1 MTGMLASVNSLTEAL
16 LVLSA
21 DVDIIDLK
29 QPALGAL
36 GALDI
41 AIVKQIV
48 AGIDGRCP
56 VSATIGDLPMM
67 PDPVFNAVKAM
78 AETGVDYIKIGFFP
92 GDDWQGTVKKL
103 SALTGQ
109 NIALIAV
116 LFADTQPDIAIMSL
130 LKDTG
135 FTGVM
140 LDTMNKQKG
149 SLTQLMAKMEIEQF
163 VTQAKAWQL
172 LCGLAGSLRLE
183 DIPGL
188 MPYRPD
194 YLGFR
199 GALCQEHNRVG
210 QLNKQAVIKIK
221 QAIINTKATRKRYPF
236 HNCHRFTDYK

>member
-1 MTGMLASVNSLTEAL
+1 MTGMLASVNSAVEAL

-41 AIVKQIV
+41 STIKQIV

-56 VSATIGDLPMM
+56 VSATIGDLPVR
-67 PDPVFNAVKAM
+67 PDPVFKSVKAM

-92 GDDWQGTVKKL
+92 GDNWSGTVNKL

-109 NIALIAV
+109 NLALIAV
-116 LFADTQPDIAIMSL
+116 LFADTQPDLSIMSL
-130 LKDTG
+130 LKDAG
-135 FTGVM
+135 FSGVM

-149 SLTQLMAKMEIEQF
+149 SLTQMMAKKEIAQF
-163 VTQAKAWQL
+163 VKQAKARQL
-172 LCGLAGSLRLE
+172 LCGLAGSLRME
-183 DIPGL
+183 DIPEL
-188 MPYRPD
+188 IPYQAD

-199 GALCQEHNRVG
+199 GALCQEHNRLG
-210 QLNKQAVIKIK
+210 QLNKQAVIQIR
-221 QAIINTKATRKRYPF
+221 QAIINAKVTRK
-236 HNCHRFTDYK
+236 K

>member
-1 MTGMLASVNSLTEAL
+1 MTGMLASVNSLAEVL

-29 QPALGAL
+29 QPAFGAL
-36 GALDI
+36 GALDM
-41 AIVKQIV
+41 ATVKQIV

-56 VSATIGDLPMM
+56 VSATIGDLPMQ

-103 SALTGQ
+103 SALTGR
-109 NIALIAV
+109 NCDLIAV
-116 LFADTQPDIAIMSL
+116 LFADTKPDLTIMSL
-130 LKDTG
+130 LKEAG

-149 SLTQLMAKMEIEQF
+149 SLTQLMPKIEIVQF
-163 VTQAKAWQL
+163 VTQAKALQL

-183 DIPGL
+183 DIPEL
-188 MPYRPD
+188 ITYQPD

-199 GALCQEHNRVG
+199 GALCQEHKRAG
-210 QLNKQAVIKIK
+210 QLNKEAVMQIKNAIK
-221 QAIINTKATRKRYPF
+221 NT
-236 HNCHRFTDYK
+236 CVE

>member
-1 MTGMLASVNSLTEAL
+1 MTGMLASVNSEAEAL
-16 LVLSA
+16 LALSA

-41 AIVKQIV
+41 LTVKQIV

-56 VSATIGDLPMM
+56 VSATIGDLAMQ

-103 SALTGQ
+103 SALTRQ
-109 NIALIAV
+109 NFSLIAV
-116 LFADTQPDIAIMSL
+116 LFADTQPDFAILDL
-130 LKDTG
+130 LKEAG

-140 LDTMNKQKG
+140 LDTMNKRKG
-149 SLTQLMAKMEIEQF
+149 SLTQMMAKMEIAQF
-163 VTQAKAWQL
+163 VAQAKTKQL

-183 DIPGL
+183 DIAEL
-188 MPYRPD
+188 MPYQAD

-199 GALCQEHNRVG
+199 GALCQQHNRVG
-210 QLNKQAVIKIK
+210 QLNKR
-221 QAIINTKATRKRYPF
+221 AIVEIRLAINNT
-236 HNCHRFTDYK
+236 CVE

>member
-1 MTGMLASVNSLTEAL
+1 MTGMLASVNNVAEAL

-41 AIVKQIV
+41 AIVKELV
-48 AGIDGRCP
+48 VVIDGRCP
-56 VSATIGDLPMM
+56 VSATIGDLPML
-67 PDPVFNAVKAM
+67 PDPVLNAVKAM

-103 SALTGQ
+103 SALTQ
-109 NIALIAV
+109 NLALIAV
-116 LFADTQPDIAIMSL
+116 LFADTKPDPAIMGF
-130 LKDTG
+130 LKDAG

-140 LDTMNKQKG
+140 LDTMNKHKG
-149 SLTQLMAKMEIEQF
+149 SLTQVMAKMEIAQF
-163 VTQAKAWQL
+163 VKQAKARQL
-172 LCGLAGSLRLE
+172 LCGLAGSLRLA

-188 MPYRPD
+188 MPYQAD

-199 GALCQEHNRVG
+199 GALCQEHNREKK
-210 QLNKQAVIKIK
+210 LNKQAVIQIR
-221 QAIINTKATRKRYPF
+221 QAITNTKSTR
-236 HNCHRFTDYK
+236 

>member
-1 MTGMLASVNSLTEAL
+1 MTGMLASVNSIAEAL

-41 AIVKQIV
+41 ATVKQLV
-48 AGIDGRCP
+48 AGINGRCP
-56 VSATIGDLPMM
+56 VSATIGDLPMQ

-109 NIALIAV
+109 NLALIAV
-116 LFADTQPDIAIMSL
+116 LFADKQPDLGIMGL
-130 LKDTG
+130 LKDAG

-149 SLTQLMAKMEIEQF
+149 SLTQLMAKMEIAHF
-163 VTQAKAWQL
+163 VTQAKARQL

-183 DIPGL
+183 DIPEL
-188 MPYRPD
+188 MSYQAD

-210 QLNKQAVIKIK
+210 ELNEQAVMQIKHAIK
-221 QAIINTKATRKRYPF
+221 NTDAV
-236 HNCHRFTDYK
+236 

>member
-1 MTGMLASVNSLTEAL
+1 MTGILASVNSMAEAL

-41 AIVKQIV
+41 ATVKQIV
-48 AGIDGRCP
+48 AGIDGRCL
-56 VSATIGDLPMM
+56 VSATIGDLSMQ

-92 GDDWQGTVKKL
+92 GDDWQGTVEKL

-116 LFADTQPDIAIMSL
+116 LFADMQPDLAIMGL
-130 LKDTG
+130 LKDAG

-149 SLTQLMAKMEIEQF
+149 SLTELMAKMEIAQF
-163 VTQAKAWQL
+163 VIQAKDRQL

-183 DIPGL
+183 DITEL
-188 MPYRPD
+188 MPYQAD

-210 QLNKQAVIKIK
+210 QLNKQAVIQIK
-221 QAIINTKATRKRYPF
+221 HAITNLR
-236 HNCHRFTDYK
+236 

>member
-1 MTGMLASVNSLTEAL
+1 MTGMLASVNSVAEAL

-41 AIVKQIV
+41 AKVKQIV
-48 AGIDGRCP
+48 AEIDGRCP
-56 VSATIGDLPMM
+56 VSATIGDLPMQ

-78 AETGVDYIKIGFFP
+78 AETGIDYIKVGFFP
-92 GDDWQGTVKKL
+92 GGDWHGTVKKL

-109 NIALIAV
+109 NHALIAV
-116 LFADTQPDIAIMSL
+116 LFADTQPDLGIISL
-130 LKDTG
+130 LKEAG
-135 FTGVM
+135 FAGVM

-149 SLTQLMAKMEIEQF
+149 SLTQLMANMEIGQF
-163 VTQAKAWQL
+163 VSQVKARQL
-172 LCGLAGSLRLE
+172 VCGLAGSLRLE
-183 DIPGL
+183 DIPEL
-188 MPYRPD
+188 MPYQPD

-199 GALCQEHNRVG
+199 GALCQQHNRVG

-221 QAIINTKATRKRYPF
+221 HALKST
-236 HNCHRFTDYK
+236 